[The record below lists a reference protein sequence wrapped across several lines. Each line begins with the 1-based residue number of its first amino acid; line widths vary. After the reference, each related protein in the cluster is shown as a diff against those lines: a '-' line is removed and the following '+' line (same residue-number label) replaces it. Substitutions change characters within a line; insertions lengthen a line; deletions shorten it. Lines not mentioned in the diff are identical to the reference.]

1 MADLSIDFA
10 GIRSPNP
17 FWLAS
22 GPPTNTGAQI
32 ARAFEMGWGGA
43 VWKTIG
49 EPVVNV
55 SSRLGGLDEGGQR
68 MVGLTNI
75 ELISD
80 RPVETNF
87 LEIED
92 VKKRFP
98 DRAVIASLMFGSR
111 DEWRAAVRRS
121 EDVGVDGLELN
132 FGCPHGMCERGMGS
146 AIGQEPEVLRR
157 ITSWVKEVA
166 RVPVLVKLTPNITDI
181 TEPAVAAVEA
191 GADGLV
197 LINTVR
203 SLVGV
208 DLDRLVP
215 VPDVAGR
222 GSPGGYSGRAV
233 KPIALRMVCD
243 LARDD
248 RITVPISGLGGVATW
263 RDAAEFMALGS
274 TSVQVCTAVMH
285 HGYRIVE
292 DMIDGM
298 ANYLDEKEMASVR
311 DLIGVAAGRVTDW
324 GELDLSHKVRADID
338 PDACIGCQVCYV
350 SCRDGGHSA
359 VHLPGEPLPPGHVA
373 PRYRPVSRGPDS
385 SEPDSERLRVPWVDQ
400 TECVGCNLCS
410 LVCPVPGCI
419 RMMKIE

>member
-10 GIRSPNP
+10 GIKSPNP

-22 GPPTNTGAQI
+22 GPPTNTGAQV

-49 EPVVNV
+49 QPVVNV

-87 LEIED
+87 REIED

-98 DRAVIASLMFGSR
+98 DRAVIASLMFGSQ
-111 DEWRAAVRRS
+111 DEWTAAVRRS
-121 EDVGVDGLELN
+121 EDAGADGLELN

-146 AIGQEPEVLRR
+146 AIGQEPAVLRR
-157 ITSWVKEVA
+157 ITSWVREVA

-181 TEPAVAAVEA
+181 MEPAVAAVEA

-222 GSPGGYSGRAV
+222 GSPGGYSGPAV

-263 RDAAEFMALGS
+263 RDAAEFIALGS

-292 DMIDGM
+292 DLTDGLSY
-298 ANYLDEKEMASVR
+298 YLDEKGMSSVR
-311 DLIGVAAGRVTDW
+311 DLIGLAAGRVTDW
-324 GELDLSHKVRADID
+324 GELDLSYKVRADIN
-338 PDACIGCQVCYV
+338 PDTCIGCQVCYV

-359 VHLPGEPLPPGHVA
+359 VHLPGEQLTSGHVA
-373 PRYRPVSRGPDS
+373 PRYRQVPKGADS
-385 SEPDSERLRVPWVDQ
+385 SEPDSAGLRVPWVDQ

-419 RMMKIE
+419 RMLKTE